1 MLKIEMRPMINVH
14 EAAEKIAAWL
24 GHPENENI
32 IFENI
37 AECLTDTNSE
47 IVRAYLP
54 DCEESAVLDYDIECQ
69 KFFDMVR
76 TATGLNWGDCFLA
89 KLD

>member
-1 MLKIEMRPMINVH
+1 MLKVEMRPMINVH

-32 IFENI
+32 IFMDI
-37 AECLTDTNSE
+37 AECLTDTDSQ
-47 IVRAYLP
+47 IVTAYLP
-54 DCEESAVLDYDIECQ
+54 DCEESCVLDYDIECQ
-69 KFFDMVR
+69 KFFEMVH
-76 TATGLNWGDCFLA
+76 TATGLLWGSCFLA